1 VLRRP
6 PLVICYVHGREYGT
20 KSVSIH
26 EPQCLKKWY
35 QKNDKHL
42 VKVLKRPELKKP
54 EIDPKG
60 FYDLDFLKKAA
71 WISAQNHLVPCDV
84 CGRTF
89 LPGRLIIHPKSCKL
103 KPAA

>member
-6 PLVICYVHGREYGT
+6 PLVVCYVHGCEYGT
-20 KSVSIH
+20 KCVSIH
-26 EPQCLKKWY
+26 EPYLKKKWY
-35 QKNDKHL
+35 QENDKHL

-54 EIDPKG
+54 KS

-89 LPGRLIIHPKSCKL
+89 LPGRLIIHPKYCKL

>member
-6 PLVICYVHGREYGT
+6 PLVVCYVHGCEYGT
-20 KSVSIH
+20 KCV
-26 EPQCLKKWY
+26 
-35 QKNDKHL
+35 KNDKHL
-42 VKVLKRPELKKP
+42 VKHTKHKTTKS
-54 EIDPKG
+54 

-89 LPGRLIIHPKSCKL
+89 LPGRLIIHPKYCKL